1 MDLTLTRYFNSSF
14 NGDRKEIS
22 SSYKSATNAVE
33 SVSVGL
39 YPHSFRN
46 CCRFLARSL
55 KKPLAVN
62 SLSRCVE
69 IKTIRLSLSDITYPS
84 ETVYDS
90 FKSSAERRISPP
102 PSYTS
107 LNLPPS
113 PEEEEDDDFRDLSR
127 SILSS
132 FSNASITL
140 SILPFTLGAIF
151 FLINS
156 MLGTIG
162 NLFSKRLNS
171 FTSSVSS

>member
-1 MDLTLTRYFNSSF
+1 MDLTLTRYFSSSF

-22 SSYKSATNAVE
+22 SSYKSATKAVE

-84 ETVYDS
+84 DTIYDI

-107 LNLPPS
+107 LNLPS
-113 PEEEEDDDFRDLSR
+113 PPDDDDEFRDLSN
-127 SILSS
+127 SVLS
-132 FSNASITL
+132 
-140 SILPFTLGAIF
+140 
-151 FLINS
+151 
-156 MLGTIG
+156 
-162 NLFSKRLNS
+162 
-171 FTSSVSS
+171 

>member
-14 NGDRKEIS
+14 KADRKEIS

-69 IKTIRLSLSDITYPS
+69 IKTIRLSLSDMTYPS
-84 ETVYDS
+84 ETIYDI

-107 LNLPPS
+107 LNLPTP
-113 PEEEEDDDFRDLSR
+113 DDEFRDLSN

-132 FSNASITL
+132 
-140 SILPFTLGAIF
+140 
-151 FLINS
+151 
-156 MLGTIG
+156 
-162 NLFSKRLNS
+162 
-171 FTSSVSS
+171 

>member
-14 NGDRKEIS
+14 KVDRKEIS

-39 YPHSFRN
+39 YPHSFRS

-107 LNLPPS
+107 LNLPPA
-113 PEEEEDDDFRDLSR
+113 PEDDDDDDDEFRDLSS

-132 FSNASITL
+132 FSNACITL
-140 SILPFTLGAIF
+140 SILPFT
-151 FLINS
+151 
-156 MLGTIG
+156 
-162 NLFSKRLNS
+162 
-171 FTSSVSS
+171 

>member
-14 NGDRKEIS
+14 KADRKEIS

-69 IKTIRLSLSDITYPS
+69 IKTIRLSLSDMTYPS
-84 ETVYDS
+84 ETIYDI

-102 PSYTS
+102 PPSYTS
-107 LNLPPS
+107 LNLSSPP
-113 PEEEEDDDFRDLSR
+113 PDDSDEF
-127 SILSS
+127 
-132 FSNASITL
+132 
-140 SILPFTLGAIF
+140 
-151 FLINS
+151 
-156 MLGTIG
+156 
-162 NLFSKRLNS
+162 
-171 FTSSVSS
+171 